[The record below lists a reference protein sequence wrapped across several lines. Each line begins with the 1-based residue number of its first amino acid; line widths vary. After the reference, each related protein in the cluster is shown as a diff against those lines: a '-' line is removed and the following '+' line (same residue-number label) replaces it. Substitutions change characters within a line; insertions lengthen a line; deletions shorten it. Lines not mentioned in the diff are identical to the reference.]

1 MFKGQKNQ
9 PFEQI
14 LLPFEQIMSS
24 FEQALSLQ
32 DLIVILQL
40 VKFLSD
46 SMEVT

>member
-1 MFKGQKNQ
+1 MFEGRH
-9 PFEQI
+9 F

-24 FEQALSLQ
+24 FEQTLSLNE